1 MKNVSSLLFF
11 FFFVSLS
18 FGQSSQEKLKKEQQ
32 KLEKR
37 ISNTK
42 SLLSKVKSNT
52 QASLNEIRLIE
63 NQIKSRE
70 ALVRIFDNQV
80 RMAEIKMVEKKQEV
94 KRLKKRLSDLKRQ
107 YKKMV
112 LYAYK
117 HRSSYGRVMYLLSAD
132 NYNEAMKR
140 NRYLKKVAG
149 VQQKQAALIKQ
160 HQALIAEEITN
171 ISQEKD
177 SKLLALEE
185 KKQERELISKDKSKK
200 EKSYEKFKKE
210 EQNLLTQ
217 LKADERKK
225 AEIKQRIDAEL
236 RQEIA
241 REQARQRE
249 RDKARKEEEK
259 RQANVAAATPK
270 GSTGGGTPGKS
281 QDAPKTTPKAS
292 TAEPAKP
299 KQVTYTESTEGS
311 AVGKSFEVNR
321 GRLPWPVEK
330 GSITERY
337 GTNPHPTLAG
347 VVTNNNGI
355 DITCPK
361 NSRVRSV
368 FEGEVTSVFSI
379 NGAGKF
385 VVIKHGAYR
394 TVYGNMQET
403 YVSVGSK
410 VSSKQAIGSL
420 LADDSG
426 VSICHFEIHSVAG
439 GLTKSLNPSLW
450 IGR

>member
-11 FFFVSLS
+11 FCFFGAV
-18 FGQSSQEKLKKEQQ
+18 FGQTSQEKLKKEQQ

-37 ISNTK
+37 ISNTRA
-42 SLLSKVKSNT
+42 LLSKVKSNS
-52 QASLNEIRLIE
+52 QASLNELRLIE

-80 RMAEIKMVEKKQEV
+80 RMAEIKMVEKQQEV

-117 HRSSYGRVMYLLSAD
+117 HRSNYGRVMYLLSAD
-132 NYNEAMKR
+132 NYNEAIKR

-149 VQQKQAALIKQ
+149 VQKKQAALIKQ
-160 HQALIAEEITN
+160 HQELIAKEISD
-171 ISQEKD
+171 ISEEKD

-185 KKQERELISKDKSKK
+185 KKQEREQITKDKSKK

-225 AEIKQRIDAEL
+225 AEVKQRIDAEL
-236 RQEIA
+236 RQEMA

-249 RDKARKEEEK
+249 RDKARKAEE
-259 RQANVAAATPK
+259 QARANTTATN
-270 GSTGGGTPGKS
+270 
-281 QDAPKTTPKAS
+281 PKTTTTSGTPKS
-292 TAEPAKP
+292 TDVPKTTSTPTTSPKP

-311 AVGKSFEVNR
+311 AVGKSFEANR
-321 GRLPWPVEK
+321 GRLAWPVEK

-337 GTNPHPTLAG
+337 GTNPHPTLSG

-361 NSRVRSV
+361 HARVRAV

-394 TVYGNMQET
+394 TVYGNLQET
-403 YVSVGSK
+403 YVSVGTK
-410 VSSKQAIGSL
+410 VSTKQSIGSL

-426 VSICHFEIHSVAG
+426 VSICHFEIHNVAG
-439 GLTKSLNPSLW
+439 GMKSLNPSLW

>member
-1 MKNVSSLLFF
+1 MKNVSSILFIF
-11 FFFVSLS
+11 FLFSHVY
-18 FGQSSQEKLKKEQQ
+18 GQSSQEKLKKEQQ

-37 ISNTK
+37 ISNTR

-117 HRSSYGRVMYLLSAD
+117 HRGNYGRVMYLLSAD
-132 NYNEAMKR
+132 NYNEALKR

-149 VQQKQAALIKQ
+149 VQKKQAALIKQ

-177 SKLLALEE
+177 SKLQALEE
-185 KKQERELISKDKSKK
+185 KKQERELISMDKSKK

-210 EQNLLTQ
+210 EQNLASQ

-225 AEIKQRIDAEL
+225 AEIKQRIDAEI
-236 RQEIA
+236 RQELA
-241 REQARQRE
+241 REQVRQKERE
-249 RDKARKEEEK
+249 KAKKEEEK
-259 RQANVAAATPK
+259 RKANLAASTPK
-270 GSTGGGTPGKS
+270 STNSSASNKGQDGT
-281 QDAPKTTPKAS
+281 KTTPKTSA
-292 TAEPAKP
+292 AEPVRP

-337 GTNPHPTLAG
+337 GTNPHPTLGG

-361 NSRVRSV
+361 YARVRSV

>member
-1 MKNVSSLLFF
+1 MKNVSSVLFIF
-11 FFFVSLS
+11 FLFSHVY
-18 FGQSSQEKLKKEQQ
+18 GQSSQEKLKKEQQ

-37 ISNTK
+37 ISNTR

-94 KRLKKRLSDLKRQ
+94 KRLKKRLNDLKRQ

-117 HRSSYGRVMYLLSAD
+117 HRGNYGRVMYLLSAD
-132 NYNEAMKR
+132 NYNEAIKR

-149 VQQKQAALIKQ
+149 VQKKQAALIKQ

-177 SKLLALEE
+177 SKLQALEE

-210 EQNLLTQ
+210 EQNLASQ

-225 AEIKQRIDAEL
+225 AEIKQRIDAEI
-236 RQEIA
+236 RQELA
-241 REQARQRE
+241 REQARQKERE
-249 RDKARKEEEK
+249 KAKKEEEK
-259 RQANVAAATPK
+259 RTANLAASTPK
-270 GSTGGGTPGKS
+270 STNSSSSNKGQDGT
-281 QDAPKTTPKAS
+281 KTTPKTTS
-292 TAEPAKP
+292 TEPTKP

-311 AVGKSFEVNR
+311 AVGKSFETNR

-337 GTNPHPTLAG
+337 GTNPHPTLGG

-361 NSRVRSV
+361 YARVRSV
-368 FEGEVTSVFSI
+368 FDGEVTSVFSI
-379 NGAGKF
+379 NGAGKY